1 MTALATLPSGRS
13 TLPVVRQVDVLLP
26 EAEHARLSE
35 LAARIAA
42 DEPALSCFEVFGR
55 DVVVGLDGA
64 PALLFEDHSEIN
76 LSTSLREEAFRYR
89 SRLLAGDGDLVLIGG
104 RRHAAFEQYCRDVVG
119 LGDPVIVTVPPRSRG
134 SLSSLAARCA
144 ASERAFNMILEI
156 ARDAGR
162 INLIPYL
169 GTGSVWKLAG
179 QIGAATGAR
188 VRVAASPPRLA
199 QRVNDK
205 LWFDQRVVEVIGKDA
220 RPPNFHAFGP
230 AAVAGRIAQIARRS
244 ERVVVKVP
252 DSAGSA
258 GNIVLD
264 SASVRR
270 LPLSR
275 IRNQILKLLR
285 ARGWSLQFPLLVGV
299 WDCEVLSSPSVQV
312 WVPLAEQ
319 GLPVIEGLFEQ
330 LVCGAEGQFIGAT
343 AIQLAE
349 PLRQRLATEAMQL
362 ACLFQKLGYFGRCS
376 FDAIITGRDWR
387 SADVRWIEC
396 NGRWGGT
403 SIPMTL
409 ANRLTGDW
417 TQREM
422 MIIQRLELK
431 MNRYEF
437 PAALELLEAVLY
449 RHDGDGTGVII
460 TNPEQLE
467 QGSGLHMLLLGRD
480 RSHAQQQ
487 LAQVEEIFFEIQ
499 QTSAATSQ
507 VLQ

>member
-1 MTALATLPSGRS
+1 MTTLATLLSGRS
-13 TLPVVRQVDVLLP
+13 ALPVVRQVDVLLP

-42 DEPALSCFEVFGR
+42 DEPALSCVDVFGR
-55 DVVVGLDGA
+55 DVVVGLDDG

-76 LSTSLREEAFRYR
+76 LSTAQREEVFRYR
-89 SRLLAGDGDLVLIGG
+89 SRLLAGDGDLVLISGP
-104 RRHAAFEQYCRDVVG
+104 RHAAFEQYCRDVVG
-119 LGDPVIVTVPPRSRG
+119 LGDPAIIALPPPVNLR
-134 SLSSLAARCA
+134 LSSLADRFA
-144 ASERAFNMILEI
+144 ANERAFNMILDF
-156 ARDAGR
+156 AREGRR
-162 INLIPYL
+162 INLMPYL
-169 GTGSVWKLAG
+169 GTGSAWKLAG
-179 QIGAATGAR
+179 QLGAATGAR
-188 VRVAASPPRLA
+188 VQVAAPPPRLTK
-199 QRVNDK
+199 RVNDK
-205 LWFDQRVVEVIGKDA
+205 LWFDQRVIEVIGKDA
-220 RPPNFHAFGP
+220 RPPNYHAYGP

-264 SASVRR
+264 SAAVRR

-275 IRNQILKLLR
+275 VRSHILTLLS

-376 FDAIITGRDWR
+376 FDAIVAGPDWR
-387 SADVRWIEC
+387 CANVRWIEC

-417 TQREM
+417 ARREM
-422 MIIQRLELK
+422 MIIQRLDLK
-431 MNRYEF
+431 MNRYEL
-437 PAALELLEAVLY
+437 PAALELLETVLY

-460 TNPEQLE
+460 TNPDQLE
-467 QGSGLHMLLLGRD
+467 QGSGLHMVLLGRD
-480 RSHAQQQ
+480 CSHVQQQ
-487 LAQVEEIFFEIQ
+487 LAQVEEIFLDVRHAPAGKD
-499 QTSAATSQ
+499 T
-507 VLQ
+507 VLH

>member
-1 MTALATLPSGRS
+1 MTALATCLSGRL
-13 TLPVVRQVDVLLP
+13 TLPVVRQIDVQLP
-26 EAEHARLSE
+26 NAEHARLSE

-42 DEPALSCFEVFGR
+42 DEPALSCFDVFGR

-64 PALLFEDHSEIN
+64 PALLFEDHSEI
-76 LSTSLREEAFRYR
+76 SLCTTQREEVFRYR
-89 SRLLAGDGDLVLIGG
+89 SLLLAGDGDLVLIGG

-119 LGDPVIVTVPPRSRG
+119 MGDPSIVALPPLSRRR
-134 SLSSLAARCA
+134 LSSLAERCTA
-144 ASERAFNMILEI
+144 NERAFNIILDI
-156 ARDAGR
+156 ARRGRR

-179 QIGAATGAR
+179 RIGAATGAR
-188 VRVAASPPRLA
+188 VQVAAPPPRLA

-205 LWFDQRVVEVIGKDA
+205 LWFDQRVIEVIGKEA
-220 RPPNFHAFGP
+220 RPPNYHAFGP

-270 LPLSR
+270 FPLSR
-275 IRNQILKLLR
+275 VRNQILTVLR
-285 ARGWSLQFPLLVGV
+285 ARGWSSQFPLLVGV

-343 AIQLAE
+343 AIQLTE
-349 PLRQRLATEAMQL
+349 QLRQRLATEAMQL

-376 FDAIITGRDWR
+376 FDAIIAGRDWR

-422 MIIQRLELK
+422 MILQRLDLK
-431 MNRYEF
+431 MRRYGL
-437 PAALELLEAVLY
+437 PAALDLLDNVLY

-460 TNPEQLE
+460 TNPGQLE
-467 QGSGLHMLLLGRD
+467 QGAGLHMVLLGRD
-480 RSHAQQQ
+480 RSHVQQQ
-487 LAQVEEIFFEIQ
+487 LAQVEEIFLEIGQ
-499 QTSAATSQ
+499 GSTGTTA
-507 VLQ
+507 LLH